1 MQAPFSSSLRAL
13 AAERGRGLELTLVL
27 VLALLLAWGGWM
39 ARAEVVLVEVSVR
52 ASIESVAAAVPV
64 TTLVEGR
71 VEEAQ
76 LGLGRRV
83 AAGEVLV
90 TLETG
95 RLQLE
100 REGHVAEIAGLRA
113 QLAASEREQAAV
125 ASAVATY
132 ERGGRAR
139 SSEVQA
145 SAREAEVEAVL
156 AASLAARDSSLAQE
170 GIESAEAVERS
181 QGQLLG
187 RQAGAATRRLQV
199 SRTAAEQRERL
210 AMFQVD
216 LARLGRQQSLLRGE
230 IARREAA
237 LLGFD
242 RTIAEHQVRAPIAGV
257 LGHAPPLHPG
267 AVLTANSTVAQ
278 IVPDDP
284 LRIVAGFRP
293 AAIGRIVPGQPVRL
307 RLDGFPWTTYGN
319 LRGVVVSVASEAV
332 GGILRVECSLDPT
345 SAPAIPIEHGLIG
358 TLELEVDRL
367 SPAALLTRSS
377 GRAR

>member
-1 MQAPFSSSLRAL
+1 MPVPFSSSLRAL
-13 AAERGRGLELTLVL
+13 AAERGRGLELAL
-27 VLALLLAWGGWM
+27 VLALVLLLAWGWWM
-39 ARAEVVLVEVSVR
+39 ASAEVVLVEVSVR
-52 ASIESVAAAVPV
+52 ASVESVAASVPV

-71 VEEAQ
+71 VGEVQ

-100 REGHVAEIAGLRA
+100 REGQVAEIAGLRA
-113 QLAASEREQAAV
+113 QLAASEREHAAIAAAV
-125 ASAVATY
+125 ATH

-139 SSEVQA
+139 SAEVQA

-181 QGQLLG
+181 RGQLLG
-187 RQAGAATRRLQV
+187 REAGAATRRLQV
-199 SRTAAEQRERL
+199 SRTAAELRERL
-210 AMFQVD
+210 AMFQVE
-216 LARLGRQQSLLRGE
+216 LARLERHQSQLRGE
-230 IARREAA
+230 IERREAE
-237 LLGFD
+237 LVGFD
-242 RTIAEHQVRAPIAGV
+242 RSIAEHQIRAPIAGV

-267 AVLTANSTVAQ
+267 AVLAGNSTVAM
-278 IVPDDP
+278 IVPDDA

-293 AAIGRIVPGQPVRL
+293 AAIGRITPGQSVRL
-307 RLDGFPWTTYGN
+307 RLDGFPWTEYGE
-319 LRGVVVSVASEAV
+319 LRGTVVSVASEVV
-332 GGILRVECSLDPT
+332 GGSLRVECSLDPT
-345 SAPAIPIEHGLIG
+345 SAPAIPLAHGLVG
-358 TLELEVDRL
+358 VLELEVDRL
-367 SPAALLTRSS
+367 SPAALLTRSA